1 MVVVLEPS
9 SDFAVLIVS
18 QDLAQRSLIEKILRD
33 LPVILHAASSA
44 EAGMRWVQK
53 RRPQMV
59 VIDVPQAAD
68 KAMQL
73 VSQISTF
80 DRGTEMVL
88 LAREYSPDWAI
99 TAVEIGAADIMA
111 GPISSDRLKKRV
123 TESIAAAERKRRIG
137 ELDAELL
144 SSFRFQGMV
153 GRSPRLLEL
162 FNKIVRVAPH
172 FGTVLISGASGT
184 GKELVAE
191 ALHSLSPARDERFV
205 ICNCAALPESLAES
219 QLFGFQRGAFTG
231 ALADSVGFFE
241 QANNG
246 TIFLDEIGEMPL
258 NMQAKL
264 LRVLQTH
271 EIQRLGSSDN
281 KRLNIRVV
289 AASNRDLHSEVVQR
303 RFREDL
309 YYRLSAVHLQ
319 LPSLTERMED
329 LPLLQRHFVQKF
341 AEKYGKP
348 IAGITRR
355 AQDLLAQHR
364 WPGNIRELENV
375 IASACL
381 MCEGTVLDVPD
392 FPASFQIKQP
402 TREDSALVP
411 LKDAQKKYALQ
422 VLQAVNGNKAR
433 AAEILKIS
441 RSTLY
446 SILAD
451 QDVQEIN

>member
-1 MVVVLEPS
+1 
-9 SDFAVLIVS
+9 
-18 QDLAQRSLIEKILRD
+18 
-33 LPVILHAASSA
+33 
-44 EAGMRWVQK
+44 
-53 RRPQMV
+53 
-59 VIDVPQAAD
+59 
-68 KAMQL
+68 
-73 VSQISTF
+73 
-80 DRGTEMVL
+80 
-88 LAREYSPDWAI
+88 
-99 TAVEIGAADIMA
+99 
-111 GPISSDRLKKRV
+111 
-123 TESIAAAERKRRIG
+123 
-137 ELDAELL
+137 
-144 SSFRFQGMV
+144 MV